1 MAGERRL
8 LFGDVA
14 RLRGDL
20 SAEQVLAALNIQR
33 AEQEDGQHRR
43 IGEILVDIGLITR
56 LQRMEILEAQRMGA
70 LPTARGRS

>member
-20 SAEQVLAALNIQR
+20 SAGQVLAALNIQR
-33 AEQEDGQHRR
+33 AEEEEGRRRR
-43 IGEILVDIGLITR
+43 IGEILVDLGLITR
-56 LQRMEILEAQRMGA
+56 LQRMEILEAQATRA
-70 LPTARGRS
+70 VRAPAARR